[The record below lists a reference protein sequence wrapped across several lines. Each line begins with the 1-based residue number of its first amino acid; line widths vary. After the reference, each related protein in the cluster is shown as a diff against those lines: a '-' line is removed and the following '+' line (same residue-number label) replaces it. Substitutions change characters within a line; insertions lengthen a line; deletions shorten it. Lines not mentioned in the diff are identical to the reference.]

1 MASNNGAIGHMQK
14 SFERLEE
21 ADILYANQKYDG
33 AVGCAYY
40 GVFHAVKAVLAA
52 DSVTEYSQ
60 HKSVLG
66 YFNKHYVNTGLV
78 GSISARVLKDLFDLR
93 NDSEY
98 NPTIFIDPEGAAEA
112 IKQAKAAVAYIVDY
126 FNAKGCFRFAAESG
140 FDDDDK
146 GAQI

>member
-1 MASNNGAIGHMQK
+1 MPSNNDVTGHMQK

-21 ADILYANQKYDG
+21 ADILYASQKYDG

-40 GVFHAVKAVLAA
+40 AVFHAVKAVLAS
-52 DSVTEYSQ
+52 DNVTEQSQ

-93 NDSEY
+93 NDTEY
-98 NPTIFIDPEGAAEA
+98 NPTMFIGQDGAMEA
-112 IKQAKAAVAYIVDY
+112 VRQAKEAVAYIVDY
-126 FNAKGCFRFAAESG
+126 FNVNGIAFNK
-140 FDDDDK
+140 
-146 GAQI
+146 